1 MIQKYQDLALRL
13 AARLCERDDLDAIDL
28 RVLAAYFTLAAS
40 DTAPSPEPRDQT
52 LSPERAVSPPK
63 GVALALLPWGPLVCK
78 AQPPVESDPLLLAF
92 MLAFFAWVIYLL
104 ARRS

>member
-1 MIQKYQDLALRL
+1 MLRQYQDLAVRL
-13 AARLCERDDLDAIDL
+13 AARLCAKEDLDALDL

-40 DTAPSPEPRDQT
+40 DTEPAPAPRDQT
-52 LSPERAVSPPK
+52 MQPERAVSPPK

-78 AQPPVESDPLLLAF
+78 AQPPVESDPLLLGV
-92 MLAFFAWVIYLL
+92 MLAFFAWVAYLL

>member
-13 AARLCERDDLDAIDL
+13 AARLCERDDLDALDL

-63 GVALALLPWGPLVCK
+63 GVALALLPWGSLICK
-78 AQPPVESDPLLLAF
+78 AQPPVESDPLLLGV
-92 MLAFFAWVIYLL
+92 MLVFFAWVTYLL

>member
-1 MIQKYQDLALRL
+1 MLQKYQDLALRL
-13 AARLCERDDLDAIDL
+13 AARLCERDDLDALDL

-40 DTAPSPEPRDQT
+40 DTEPAPVPRDQT
-52 LSPERAVSPPK
+52 MQPERAVSPPK
-63 GVALALLPWGPLVCK
+63 GVALGLLPTGALLCK
-78 AQPPVESDPLLLAF
+78 AQPPVESDPLLLGV